1 MRQEAIFYP
10 AAALV
15 LLTMLVMLL
24 IPYRR
29 WKAGFAREVNAGDFR
44 YGESARVPGH
54 VSLPNRN
61 YMNLLELPL
70 LFYVACIILY
80 LVKAV
85 DAAAIYL
92 AWAYVALRIAHS
104 AVHVTYNNVF
114 HRLGFFAASFVVL
127 ALLWI
132 LIVLRLGA

>member
-1 MRQEAIFYP
+1 MKQEAIFYP

-15 LLTMLVMLL
+15 LLTLLVILL

-44 YGESARVPGH
+44 YGESARVPGP

-80 LVKAV
+80 LIKAV
-85 DAAAIYL
+85 DTAAVTL
-92 AWAYVALRIAHS
+92 AWTYVGLRVGHS
-104 AVHVTYNNVF
+104 IVHITYNNVF
-114 HRLGFFAASFVVL
+114 HRLGFFAASYVVL
-127 ALLWI
+127 VTLWI
-132 LIVLRLGA
+132 VVFMKL

>member
-114 HRLGFFAASFVVL
+114 HRLGFFAASSVVL
-127 ALLWI
+127 AILWI
-132 LIVLRLGA
+132 RLVVALAR

>member
-1 MRQEAIFYP
+1 MKQEAIFYP

-15 LLTMLVMLL
+15 LLTLLVILL
-24 IPYRR
+24 VAYRR

-70 LFYVACIILY
+70 LFYLACIILY
-80 LVKAV
+80 LIKAV
-85 DAAAIYL
+85 DTAAVTL
-92 AWAYVALRIAHS
+92 AWTYVGLRVGHS
-104 AVHVTYNNVF
+104 FVHITYNNVF
-114 HRLGFFAASFVVL
+114 HRLGFFAASYVVL
-127 ALLWI
+127 VVLW
-132 LIVLRLGA
+132 LVLFMKL

>member
-1 MRQEAIFYP
+1 MTPESIFHPAI
-10 AAALV
+10 ALV
-15 LLTMLVMLL
+15 FLTLMVMLL

-29 WKAGFAREVNAGDFR
+29 WKAGFAKEVNAGDFR

-80 LVKAV
+80 VTKHV
-85 DAAAIYL
+85 DATAIIL
-92 AWAYVALRIAHS
+92 AWTYVALRAGHS
-104 AVHVTYNNVF
+104 VVHITYNNVF
-114 HRLGFFAASFVVL
+114 HRLGFFAASSVVL
-127 ALLWI
+127 AILWI
-132 LIVLRLGA
+132 RIVIALAR

>member
-1 MRQEAIFYP
+1 MSPEAIFYP
-10 AAALV
+10 ATALV
-15 LLTMLVMLL
+15 LLTLLVTLL
-24 IPYRR
+24 IAYRR
-29 WKAGFAREVNAGDFR
+29 WKAGFAREVNPGDFR

-80 LVKAV
+80 VTKSVDAKAV
-85 DAAAIYL
+85 YL
-92 AWAYVALRIAHS
+92 AWAYVALRVGHS
-104 AVHVTYNNVF
+104 AVHITYNNVF

-127 ALLWI
+127 AVLWI
-132 LIVLRLGA
+132 LVFMKL

>member
-1 MRQEAIFYP
+1 MSQETIFHP

-15 LLTMLVMLL
+15 LLTLLVMLL

-80 LVKAV
+80 VLKAV
-85 DAAAIYL
+85 DTTAVAL
-92 AWAYVALRIAHS
+92 AWAYVALRAGHS

-114 HRLGFFAASFVVL
+114 HRLGFFAASCVVL
-127 ALLWI
+127 AVIWI
-132 LIVLRLGA
+132 RIVAALAR

>member
-1 MRQEAIFYP
+1 MTQEAIFYP

-44 YGESARVPGH
+44 YGASARVPRH
-54 VSLPNRN
+54 VSLPTRN

-70 LFYVACIILY
+70 PVYVAC
-80 LVKAV
+80 LVLSVTTAV
-85 DAAAIYL
+85 RAAATYP
-92 AWAYVALRIAHS
+92 ASTYVAPRERHS
-104 AVHVTYNNVF
+104 AVHVTYNNVS
-114 HRLGFFAASFVVL
+114 HRLGFF
-127 ALLWI
+127 
-132 LIVLRLGA
+132 